1 MVQFLASNTFVTNPA
16 KIQMVGRD
24 RSPRR
29 SPSTAE
35 AGRVRRELREICE
48 SDYLPSLPAQL
59 LRQIAKPGD
68 KLRFVKST
76 SCAITLLTKTEAFP

>member
-24 RSPRR
+24 RDRGRFPERR
-29 SPSTAE
+29 YSS
-35 AGRVRRELREICE
+35 
-48 SDYLPSLPAQL
+48 SLAAQL
-59 LRQIAKPGD
+59 LRQIVKLGD
-68 KLRFVKST
+68 KLRVIKST